1 MTDLVDTVP
10 SSSPVQYR
18 TGSRRAAFRLFH
30 NPLGLTSAVVVVVVI
45 LIAALASVISPYGP
59 GDANFVALTQKPGT
73 AGYLLGTD
81 NLGRDILTRTFY
93 GMQASLLVGVISV
106 LVAIVIGV
114 PLGLLAGSNR
124 YLDAVISRLSDV
136 TLAFPAL
143 IVALGL
149 AAINGASLT
158 NAAIAIGVSYVP
170 VITRVV
176 RVETL
181 RIGALDFVTSAR
193 VQGAGKYRIL
203 SRYVLPN
210 ALSPLIVQT
219 TMIIP
224 TAILGEAGLSF
235 LGLGLQPPM
244 PSLGVMLA
252 EAQQYF
258 TVAPWAAVV
267 PGLAILVMCL
277 SFNVL
282 GDALRDALDVH

>member
-1 MTDLVDTVP
+1 MTELVEVEKSTLI
-10 SSSPVQYR
+10 QYR
-18 TGSRRAAFRLFH
+18 TGSKRALYRLVH
-30 NPLGLTSAVVVVVVI
+30 NPLGLSSAIVVVI
-45 LIAALASVISPYGP
+45 IILIASLAAVISPYGP
-59 GDANFVALTQKPGT
+59 GDANFGALTQRPGT

-81 NLGRDILTRTFY
+81 NLGRDMLTRTFW

-106 LVAIVIGV
+106 LVAIAIGV
-114 PLGLLAGSNR
+114 PLGLLSGSNR
-124 YLDAVISRLSDV
+124 YIDAVVSRLSDV

-149 AAINGASLT
+149 AAINGANLT
-158 NAAIAIGVSYVP
+158 NAAIAIGISYIP

-181 RIGALDFVTSAR
+181 RISALDFVTSAK
-193 VQGAGKYRIL
+193 VQGAGQHRIL

-210 ALSPLIVQT
+210 ALSPLIVQV

-224 TAILGEAGLSF
+224 TAILMEAGLSF

-267 PGLAILVMCL
+267 PGLAILLMCL
-277 SFNVL
+277 SFNIL
-282 GDALRDALDVH
+282 GDALRDALDVY

>member
-1 MTDLVDTVP
+1 MTELVDVEKST
-10 SSSPVQYR
+10 SIQYR
-18 TGSRRAAFRLFH
+18 TGSKRAFYRLVH
-30 NPLGLTSAVVVVVVI
+30 NPFGLSSAIVVVMII
-45 LIAALASVISPYGP
+45 LIASLAAVISPYGP
-59 GDANFVALTQKPGT
+59 GDANFGALTQRPGT

-81 NLGRDILTRTFY
+81 NLGRDMLTRTFW

-106 LVAIVIGV
+106 LVAIIIGV
-114 PLGLLAGSNR
+114 PLGLLSGSNR
-124 YLDAVISRLSDV
+124 HIDAVVSRLSDV

-149 AAINGASLT
+149 AAINGANLT
-158 NAAIAIGVSYVP
+158 NAAIAIGVSYIP

-181 RIGALDFVTSAR
+181 RISALDFVTSAK
-193 VQGAGKYRIL
+193 VQGAGQYRIL

-210 ALSPLIVQT
+210 ALSPLIVQV

-224 TAILGEAGLSF
+224 TAILMEAGLSF

-277 SFNVL
+277 SFNIL

>member
-1 MTDLVDTVP
+1 MTDLVDIVP
-10 SSSPVQYR
+10 SAPVEYR
-18 TGSRRAAFRLFH
+18 TGSRRAAFRLLR
-30 NPLGLTSAVVVVVVI
+30 NPLGLTSAIVVVVVI

-59 GDANFVALTQKPGT
+59 GDANFLALTQRPFT

-149 AAINGASLT
+149 AAINGASLA

-210 ALSPLIVQT
+210 ALSPLIVQV

-267 PGLAILVMCL
+267 PGLAILLMCL

>member
-1 MTDLVDTVP
+1 MTYLVDLEKSTP
-10 SSSPVQYR
+10 TQYR
-18 TGSRRAAFRLFH
+18 TGSKRALYRLVH
-30 NPLGLTSAVVVVVVI
+30 NPLGLTSAIAVATII
-45 LIAALASVISPYGP
+45 LIATLAAVISPYGP
-59 GDANFVALTQKPGT
+59 GDANFAALTQRPGT

-81 NLGRDILTRTFY
+81 NLGRDMLTRTFY

-106 LVAIVIGV
+106 LVATVIGV
-114 PLGLLAGSNR
+114 PLGLLSGSNR
-124 YLDAVISRLSDV
+124 FLDSVISRLSDV

-149 AAINGASLT
+149 AAINGASLA
-158 NAAIAIGVSYVP
+158 NAAIAIGISYIP
-170 VITRVV
+170 VVTRVV

-193 VQGAGKYRIL
+193 VQGAGQFRIL
-203 SRYVLPN
+203 SRYILPN
-210 ALSPLIVQT
+210 ALSPLIVQV

-258 TVAPWAAVV
+258 TAAPWAAVV

-277 SFNVL
+277 AFNIL

>member
-1 MTDLVDTVP
+1 VTELVEVEKST
-10 SSSPVQYR
+10 SIQYR
-18 TGSRRAAFRLFH
+18 TGSKRAFYRLFH
-30 NPLGLTSAVVVVVVI
+30 NPLGLSSAIVVVI
-45 LIAALASVISPYGP
+45 IVLIASLAAVISPYGP
-59 GDANFVALTQKPGT
+59 GDANFGALTQRPGT

-81 NLGRDILTRTFY
+81 NLGRDMLTRTFW

-114 PLGLLAGSNR
+114 PLGLLSGSNR
-124 YLDAVISRLSDV
+124 YIDAVVSRLSDV

-149 AAINGASLT
+149 AAINGANLT
-158 NAAIAIGVSYVP
+158 NAAIAIGISYIP

-181 RIGALDFVTSAR
+181 RISALDFVTSAK
-193 VQGAGKYRIL
+193 VQGAGQYRIL

-210 ALSPLIVQT
+210 ALSPLIVQV

-224 TAILGEAGLSF
+224 TAILMEAGLSF

-267 PGLAILVMCL
+267 PGLAILLMCL
-277 SFNVL
+277 SFNIL
-282 GDALRDALDVH
+282 GDALRDAHDVH

>member
-1 MTDLVDTVP
+1 MTELVEVEKST
-10 SSSPVQYR
+10 SIQYR
-18 TGSRRAAFRLFH
+18 TGSKRAFYRLFH
-30 NPLGLTSAVVVVVVI
+30 NPLGLSSAIVVVI
-45 LIAALASVISPYGP
+45 IVLIASLAAVISPYGP
-59 GDANFVALTQKPGT
+59 GDANFGALTQRPGT

-81 NLGRDILTRTFY
+81 NLGRDMLTRTFW

-114 PLGLLAGSNR
+114 PLGLLSGSNR
-124 YLDAVISRLSDV
+124 YIDAVVSRLSDV

-149 AAINGASLT
+149 AAINGANLT
-158 NAAIAIGVSYVP
+158 NAAIAIGISYIP

-181 RIGALDFVTSAR
+181 RISALDFVTSAK
-193 VQGAGKYRIL
+193 VQGAGQYRIL

-210 ALSPLIVQT
+210 ALSPLIVQV

-224 TAILGEAGLSF
+224 TAILMEAGLSF

-267 PGLAILVMCL
+267 PGLAILLMCL
-277 SFNVL
+277 SFNIL
-282 GDALRDALDVH
+282 GDALRDAHDVH